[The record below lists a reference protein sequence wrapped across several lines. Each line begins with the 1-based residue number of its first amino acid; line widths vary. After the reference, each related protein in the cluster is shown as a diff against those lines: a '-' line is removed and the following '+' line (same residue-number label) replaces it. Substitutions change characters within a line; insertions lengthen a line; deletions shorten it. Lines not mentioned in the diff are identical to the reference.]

1 MVLKLKVMLN
11 RNPEA
16 CRGFLRPYGRMA
28 IPIPTA
34 SLITYST
41 ALGGNLWNLLDC
53 HRKVPGNMPVGRRP
67 GALQCSFGRRPINM
81 SIH

>member
-16 CRGFLRPYGRMA
+16 CRGFFRPYGRMA

-41 ALGGNLWNLLDC
+41 APGGNLWNLVDC
-53 HRKVPGNMPVGRRP
+53 HRKVPGNMPVGRRS
-67 GALQCSFGRRPINM
+67 GA
-81 SIH
+81 